1 MVEITESLSC
11 LYTGSIERNADGEYV
26 VRVPSREVEHGTVD
40 LGGTY
45 RVALIARDDAGS
57 TSEGS
62 PLKGSTSGGS
72 TSEGSTAGGSR
83 ATGRTTAAGA
93 NGDDATTNGNRGSGG
108 ARSRTASSGPPV
120 SEGDVRDVTIE
131 TLGDKGD
138 GIAKIERGYVVI
150 VPDSELGDEV
160 TVEITSVRDNVSFAT
175 VLDE

>member
-72 TSEGSTAGGSR
+72 TSGGSR

-93 NGDDATTNGNRGSGG
+93 DGNDAATNGNRGSGG